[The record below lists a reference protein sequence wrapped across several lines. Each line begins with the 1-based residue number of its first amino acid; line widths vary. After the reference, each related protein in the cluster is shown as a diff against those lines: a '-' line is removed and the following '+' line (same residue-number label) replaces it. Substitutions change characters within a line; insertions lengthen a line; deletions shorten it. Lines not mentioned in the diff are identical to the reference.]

1 MIAIVGATHDD
12 VLYFK
17 SIVSNRREEE
27 ILGHYEVSIGTIFN
41 QEVIIVD
48 NLHTSILASAIITD
62 IINKYYINLI
72 IVVGKCTAVSDGLK
86 CGDIVIAKNIINANV
101 DQLGVKNVVVG
112 QIPTLPRDFSVQLD
126 LIDYLVEGLNKR
138 TYANPN
144 IATFLSSDNQLD
156 FLKDNK
162 TIFGVDGL
170 IVMDS
175 NSGGVAVA
183 CRLHDVPCVSIKVV
197 EKVIGTEAK
206 VDHYLKVLDQYVS
219 IGKAVTST
227 IGDIGRNDI
236 LKGRTIY
243 E

>member
-12 VLYFK
+12 ILYFE
-17 SIVSNRREEE
+17 SIASNRRKEE
-27 ILGHYEVSIGTIFN
+27 ILGHYQVSIGTVFN

-72 IVVGKCTAVSDGLK
+72 IVVGKCSSISNGLK
-86 CGDIVIAKNIINANV
+86 CGDVVISSRIINANV
-101 DQLGVKNVVVG
+101 DQIGVKNVVVG
-112 QIPTLPRDFSVQLD
+112 QIPTLPRDFPTQMDV
-126 LIDYLVEGLNKR
+126 INYLVDGLNKR
-138 TYANPN
+138 TYAKPN

-156 FLKDNK
+156 FVKDIK
-162 TIFGVDGL
+162 GIFGLEGL
-170 IVMDS
+170 LVMDS

-183 CRLHDVPCVSIKVV
+183 CHLHDIPCVSIKVV
-197 EKVIGTEAK
+197 EKVIGAESK
-206 VDHYLKVLDQYVS
+206 VDHYLKVLDQYVA